1 MCTHTLLCKT
11 VLRAV
16 SYTWCATQQKL
27 DAFLKQVF
35 GKKSLCPCKQSA
47 LYVLKDRRS
56 SPKAKEVSKVFTVWE
71 GRGLWLGVF
80 RMPKNWRP
88 SASETEHS
96 NKPWAVHSNKPWAV
110 HSNVEA
116 ISGRKHSTYL
126 TQRRDKAATSSL
138 CVRKGEQRCS
148 EAQRKVL
155 RGSWGW
161 GGHVEWIERDDG
173 SRVKRSHEILNQRL
187 NGIDRNAAEEE
198 RGLSARHTAVKL
210 RTPAFNCWLCDHG
223 RIFFS
228 CLNYSTVIWAFVSKG
243 VFILFWYLLGKM
255 QGRNTWWNHIFSK
268 SLSEFENYAGKHT
281 GTVLS
286 LTVYLFHAKA
296 IDCIYSVVL
305 FYQAQS
311 F

>member
-1 MCTHTLLCKT
+1 MIFQKWCYLCSWNSVLLWCVPHTLLCKT

-16 SYTWCATQQKL
+16 SYMWCAIQQKL
-27 DAFLKQVF
+27 DAFLKQMF

-47 LYVLKDRRS
+47 LYVLKGRRN

-88 SASETEHS
+88 SPGETE
-96 NKPWAVHSNKPWAV
+96 WSNKPWAV

-148 EAQRKVL
+148 ESWGKVL

-161 GGHVEWIERDDG
+161 RGPC
-173 SRVKRSHEILNQRL
+173 RV
-187 NGIDRNAAEEE
+187 DRE
-198 RGLSARHTAVKL
+198 G
-210 RTPAFNCWLCDHG
+210 
-223 RIFFS
+223 
-228 CLNYSTVIWAFVSKG
+228 
-243 VFILFWYLLGKM
+243 
-255 QGRNTWWNHIFSK
+255 WW
-268 SLSEFENYAGKHT
+268 
-281 GTVLS
+281 
-286 LTVYLFHAKA
+286 
-296 IDCIYSVVL
+296 
-305 FYQAQS
+305 
-311 F
+311 